1 MLLSTEKKIPPH
13 SHTTPRMSRAS
24 LLLVIFACGQACAFS
39 LPPLAAP
46 LTSRAGRCA
55 ASHACAATDGDAP
68 DGDAPDETPGEVQCS
83 GARIVT
89 ELGAAEGADA
99 LSQRF
104 SFKLKALKGDF
115 SPEDEE
121 RDTEEALGA
130 ITEGLIGF
138 PSDVPLRVVAKPSS
152 SGSQAVVDQICAVCS
167 GAGMAASGVEVRERL
182 GGKMLSVS
190 FVVRAASASAL
201 SELSERL
208 RADPT
213 VKMVF

>member
-1 MLLSTEKKIPPH
+1 
-13 SHTTPRMSRAS
+13 MSRAS
-24 LLLVIFACGQACAFS
+24 LLLVIFACGHACAFS

-55 ASHACAATDGDAP
+55 ASHACAAPDRDAPDRDAPDGDAP

-121 RDTEEALGA
+121 HDTEEALGA

>member
-1 MLLSTEKKIPPH
+1 
-13 SHTTPRMSRAS
+13 MSRAS
-24 LLLVIFACGQACAFS
+24 LLLVIFACGHACAFS

-55 ASHACAATDGDAP
+55 ASHACAAPDRDAPDGDAP

-121 RDTEEALGA
+121 HDTEEALGA

>member
-1 MLLSTEKKIPPH
+1 
-13 SHTTPRMSRAS
+13 MSRAS

-55 ASHACAATDGDAP
+55 ASHACAATDGDAPDGDAPDGDAP